1 MKRNHYAR
9 NRKKCNST
17 TRLALTE
24 AAGWRRDFALFSGFE
39 FNANLDAIHY
49 ARKKKKCNSTT
60 KLALME
66 APGWQW
72 DFLLFSGFEFY
83 ANLDAIQQIW
93 I

>member
-1 MKRNHYAR
+1 M
-9 NRKKCNST
+9 
-17 TRLALTE
+17 E
-24 AAGWRRDFALFSGFE
+24 AAGWQWDFALFSGFE

-60 KLALME
+60 KLASTE
-66 APGWQW
+66 ATGWRW
-72 DFLLFSGFEFY
+72 DFALFSGFEFN